1 MIFEKSD
8 PGMIFDGKPLSL
20 GLPSKSLSDQWGQ
33 NGAEARQP
41 RETPGVNVYAISLFT
56 ICYTIIPITIHP
68 PFPLDEGGEAAFQ
81 GLRSS

>member
-8 PGMIFDGKPLSL
+8 PGMFFDGKPLL
-20 GLPSKSLSDQWGQ
+20 LELPSKSLSGQWGQ

-68 PFPLDEGGEAAFQ
+68 PFSIG
-81 GLRSS
+81 